1 MEHLKKLNLLNKAS
15 DYKFVTRNWNIANY
29 QSNGNS
35 SVGQKQYLLR
45 KCENVIFVITTI
57 LTSLRGLQ
65 EEI

>member
-29 QSNGNS
+29 QSNANS
-35 SVGQKQYLLR
+35 SVGKKPYISR
-45 KCENVIFVITTI
+45 KCENVTFVITTI
-57 LTSLRGLQ
+57 FTSLRGLQ